1 MMKQPSNDPDRVTE
15 EVARELLAR
24 AAALDIGGPQLAHLR
39 EAAIEAGI
47 SGAAFDQAVHEWKVQ
62 AAPRTAAESWA
73 LPALRNLGAFAS
85 GWGALAV
92 LGAADRL
99 LGLAPLIH
107 KLTDPI
113 GLLVGAIVAIRLRA
127 RTAAVVLS
135 GLVVSQ
141 GAEFLMDLLAGG
153 PAIQGLYAH
162 IGLMVAGIGGVAA
175 SQLWRSRGDR
185 GASSTS
191 GSESEQ
197 SSEPATSGADD
208 GKSGGV
214 GLTNAEAD
222 KRFIELL
229 RLRRELL
236 LESFAAQVAR

>member
-1 MMKQPSNDPDRVTE
+1 MMKLPSNDPNRVTE

-47 SGAAFDQAVHEWKVQ
+47 SGAAFDQAVREWKVQ
-62 AAPRTAAESWA
+62 AAKVQS
-73 LPALRNLGAFAS
+73 
-85 GWGALAV
+85 
-92 LGAADRL
+92 
-99 LGLAPLIH
+99 
-107 KLTDPI
+107 
-113 GLLVGAIVAIRLRA
+113 
-127 RTAAVVLS
+127 
-135 GLVVSQ
+135 
-141 GAEFLMDLLAGG
+141 MDLLAGG
-153 PAIQGLYAH
+153 PAIQGRYAH

-197 SSEPATSGADD
+197 SSEPANSGADD